1 VSDQK
6 RLVKS
11 WWLAVLAAALL
22 FLVADSTQKLA
33 AFRAATALGEQGRPA
48 PLHAAGSPT
57 GYADGRRSQILQS
70 TDGYHWVMQTQQMI
84 ATGDWRVRRVNYDN
98 APDGREV
105 HWCSPLHWWL
115 ALVAYADHAATGRP
129 WLVAVESAA
138 LYAGPLLLGL
148 FLLGVVPWAA
158 RRLGAWP
165 AALLAAGLVAV
176 VPFSGEF
183 GTGSFD
189 HHGVAAGCALLTV
202 LFLLAAAMGPTE
214 IARRAFIAS
223 GLAGAVG
230 LWVNAATQIPVLAG
244 LGLGVLLALWLTRA
258 EKIPPVDPRLWRTWG
273 LAGGGASLL
282 FYLVEYFPSHL
293 GWRLEVNHPLH
304 ALAWAGAGD
313 LLARLGE
320 RRKPSAAM
328 FASAL
333 AVTAPLLAVLAFPAR
348 TFVVADKFL
357 WTLHV
362 DYISEFSPLVARLQ
376 GAESLLV
383 LVNVLPLVG
392 LAVVWLLW
400 RGQLTPASRALLALS
415 LTPATLI
422 MLLALSQQRWLH
434 VADALWIG
442 ALVAVALVTTTA
454 GNFQWSAARRIGAG
468 LSLALVLLPYP
479 LRAGLDAFRAQPGLS
494 RENIRQFV
502 VRDLAFW
509 LRRRTGADP
518 VTVLSGPTATTELV
532 YHGGFKGV
540 GTLYWENLAGLRALV
555 DIYGAADPDRALE
568 LIRARGVTHLV
579 ILPWGPFAQE
589 SARLARGLRAT
600 EPVPAGAF
608 AVDLLESGRG
618 LPDWVRPLPYR
629 LPEAEQFKGQFALVL
644 EIAPEQ
650 TAAEAAVRRAQFLAA
665 MGDTAAAQQLI
676 RQVVAANPD
685 QVTALVTLAQFQ
697 RAARERSA
705 HNNTV
710 ERVRPLLR
718 TDPPLE
724 PADRVALAL
733 ELAAAGIPDA
743 TYAQVARCWATFHPQ
758 DIHRLSPET
767 LAVLLQLTR
776 DFKVVP
782 PPERLALA
790 ERLAAADRPR

>member
-1 VSDQK
+1 M
-6 RLVKS
+6 
-11 WWLAVLAAALL
+11 LAAALL
-22 FLVADSTQKLA
+22 FLAADSGRKLA
-33 AFRAATALGEQGRPA
+33 SFRAACALGEQGRPA
-48 PLHAAGSPT
+48 PALASDSPT

-84 ATGDWRVRRVNYDN
+84 ASGDWRVRRVDYDN

-105 HWCSPLHWWL
+105 HWSSPLHWWL
-115 ALVAYADHAATGRP
+115 ALVAWAHHAATGQP
-129 WLVAVESAA
+129 WLVAVEAAA

-165 AALLAAGLVAV
+165 AALLAAGLVAI
-176 VPFSGEF
+176 VPISGEF

-189 HHGVAAGCALLTV
+189 HHGVAAACALLTV
-202 LFLLAAAMGPTE
+202 LFLLGGVTGAPENAH
-214 IARRAFIAS
+214 RAFVAS
-223 GLAGAVG
+223 GLAGAAG

-244 LGLGVLLALWLTRA
+244 LGLGALLVLWLTRA
-258 EKIPPVDPRLWRTWG
+258 EKSQSFDPRLWRVWG

-282 FYLVEYFPSHL
+282 FYLAEYFPAHL

-320 RRKPSAAM
+320 RRKSSAAM
-328 FASAL
+328 LAGAL
-333 AVTAPLLAVLAFPAR
+333 AVAGPLLVVLVTSAR
-348 TFVVADKFL
+348 TFVVADRFL

-362 DYISEFSPLVARLQ
+362 DYISEFSPLLARVQ
-376 GAESLLV
+376 GVESLLV

-392 LAVVWLLW
+392 LAGGWLLW
-400 RGQLTPASRALLALS
+400 RGRLAPASRALLALS
-415 LTPATLI
+415 LMPAALLT
-422 MLLALSQQRWLH
+422 LLALSQQRWLH
-434 VADALWIG
+434 VADALWLG
-442 ALVAVALVTTTA
+442 VLVTVALVTTTA
-454 GNFQWSAARRIGAG
+454 GNFEWSAARRIGAG
-468 LSLALVLLPYP
+468 LFLALVLLPYP
-479 LRAGLDAFRAQPGLS
+479 LRAGLDAFRAPSGLS

-502 VRDLAFW
+502 VRDLAWW
-509 LRRRTGADP
+509 LRRRTGVDP
-518 VTVLSGPTATTELV
+518 VTVLSGPTATTELI
-532 YHGGFKGV
+532 YHGGFKGI

-568 LIRARGVTHLV
+568 RLRARGVTHLV
-579 ILPWGPFAQE
+579 ILPWGPFAVE
-589 SARLARGLRAT
+589 SARLARGLRAA

-629 LPEAEQFKGQFALVL
+629 LPGTEQFKDQFALVL

-665 MGDTAAAQQLI
+665 MGDPAAALQLI

-710 ERVRPLLR
+710 ERLRPLLR

-743 TYAQVARCWATFHPQ
+743 TYAQVARCWATLQPP
-758 DIHRLSPET
+758 DIRRLAPET

-776 DFKVVP
+776 DFKVEP
-782 PPERLALA
+782 PPELFALA
-790 ERLAAADRPR
+790 ESLAAADRPR